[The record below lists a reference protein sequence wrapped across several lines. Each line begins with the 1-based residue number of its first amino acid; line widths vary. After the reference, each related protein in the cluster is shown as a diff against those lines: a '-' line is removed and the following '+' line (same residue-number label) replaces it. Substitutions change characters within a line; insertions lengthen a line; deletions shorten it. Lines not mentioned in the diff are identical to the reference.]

1 MNKLDEFNKII
12 IKNTDNKP
20 LVDEFI
26 RYYMFIYTGYATSD
40 KSAKENYYKLLAIKK
55 TIDIISKM
63 KKKLESGEELGKIKG
78 IGPKTVARVNE
89 ILKTGKLSEIKDF
102 QLESSGV
109 SSELANIYGIGPS
122 KASFY
127 YDKYKIKTIDDFIKK
142 INSGEITVTKQIEL
156 GLKYRNI
163 LSTKIPRI
171 LIARI
176 ENYINDIITK
186 LDPNFICVICGSY
199 RREKDFSSDIDFL
212 ITHRNLYTEKN
223 KVGCPR
229 KLCEFYLHNI
239 VSTLEENFIIGDA
252 KLTENYSTHFQGFA
266 SVKDIPKLPKCDFDI
281 NSVIRVDFIIVPS
294 DDFYT
299 ALVHFTGSG
308 EFNQKLRA
316 QAKAMDMKLSEYG
329 LFKKEPSGKYKKII
343 IHNENDIFKEL
354 LLKYIPPNKR

>member
-1 MNKLDEFNKII
+1 MNKLEEFNKIN
-12 IKNTDNKP
+12 IKNNDNKP
-20 LVDEFI
+20 IVDEFI
-26 RYYMFIYTGYATSD
+26 KYYMFIFTGYSTSD
-40 KSAKENYYKLLAIKK
+40 KSAKENYYKLLSIKK
-55 TIDIISKM
+55 TIDVIAGLR
-63 KKKLESGEELGKIKG
+63 KKLESGEELLKIKG

-89 ILKTGKLSEIKDF
+89 ILKTGHLSEIKDF
-102 QLESSGV
+102 KIESSI

-142 INSGEITVTKQIEL
+142 INKGEITVTKQIEL
-156 GLKYRNI
+156 GLKYRNL
-163 LSTKIPRI
+163 LSTKIPRV

-176 ENYINDIITK
+176 ENYVNDIIAK

-199 RREKDFSSDIDFL
+199 RREKDYSSDIDFL
-212 ITHRNLYTEKN
+212 ITHRNLFNEKN
-223 KVGCPR
+223 NVGCPK

-239 VSTLEENFIIGDA
+239 ISTLEENFIIGDA

-266 SVKDIPKLPKCDFDI
+266 SVKNVPNLPKSDFDT

-329 LFKKEPSGKYKKII
+329 LFKKNSSGKYKKII
-343 IHNENDIFKEL
+343 VHSENDIFKEL

>member
-1 MNKLDEFNKII
+1 MNKLEEFNKII
-12 IKNTDNKP
+12 IKNPDNKI

-26 RYYMFIYTGYATSD
+26 KYYMFIYTSYSTSD

-55 TIDIISKM
+55 TIDIISKL

-78 IGPKTVARVNE
+78 IGPKTVSRVDE

-102 QLESSGV
+102 ELESTGV

-127 YDKYKIKTIDDFIKK
+127 FDKYKIKTIDDFIKK

-156 GLKYRNI
+156 GLRYRNK
-163 LSTKIPRI
+163 LSTKIPRV

-176 ENYINDIITK
+176 ENYVNQIVSK

-212 ITHRNLYTEKN
+212 ITHRNIFSKKN
-223 KVGCPR
+223 EIGCPK
-229 KLCEFYLHNI
+229 KLCEFYLHDI
-239 VSTLEENFIIGDA
+239 ISHLEKNFIIPDA

-266 SVKDIPKLPKCDFDI
+266 SVKNIPDLPKTNFDT

-299 ALVHFTGSG
+299 ALLHFTGSG

-329 LFKKEPSGKYKKII
+329 LFKKETSGKFKKII
-343 IHNENDIFKEL
+343 IHSENDVFKEL